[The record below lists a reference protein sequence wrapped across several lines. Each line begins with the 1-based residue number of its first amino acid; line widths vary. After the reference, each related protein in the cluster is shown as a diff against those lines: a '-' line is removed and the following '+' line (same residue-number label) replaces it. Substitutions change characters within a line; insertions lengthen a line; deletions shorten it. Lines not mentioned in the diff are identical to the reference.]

1 MKKYFEKITVGLLR
15 ESQWYSEEDLYQ
27 LKLEGLQDLLV
38 HARKHTKYYKKLP
51 EIKDLESIDRLTVL
65 TKDTIHEKFD
75 QLTADNI
82 PNRTKWTG
90 GTCQQVIIKTPR
102 NERPLYAGKT
112 RFLEWQGVK
121 DIREACLWG
130 LGELSATV
138 GIRGPAVRNK
148 TLFLPIEQLR
158 TKEDALRYMKLIE
171 SFKPNKIRGYPS
183 AMTYLAY
190 YALEEGFEYTPEVIE
205 TNCEPL
211 TEYKK
216 NLLKEVFKAPVF
228 VFYGSQDLGSMAQ
241 NCNRDEGLHLFA
253 ERYILEVTEEGR
265 FLWTDL
271 LNYAMPLI
279 RYENGDGGKFV
290 NKTCS
295 CGRVL
300 PMIHETLGRTL
311 YFLLTKNDQWL
322 NMTEIHEQMYW
333 HIPHFLELV
342 DRHQIIQEEK
352 GKCALTLKVWDLNK
366 KPDTSAL
373 LEYFKRLGLE
383 IELKYTTKM
392 EDIVLSKSGKQ
403 LSCITKFR
411 PPWLGKETSVPESM

>member
-1 MKKYFEKITVGLLR
+1 MKKYFEKITVDLLR
-15 ESQWYSEEDLYQ
+15 ESQWYPEEDLYR
-27 LKLEGLQDLLV
+27 LRLEGLQDLLDQ
-38 HARKHTKYYKKLP
+38 ARQHTKYYKKLP
-51 EIKDLESIDRLTVL
+51 KIEDLESIVTLPIL

-75 QLTADNI
+75 ELTVDNI
-82 PNRTKWTG
+82 SNERKWTG
-90 GTCQQVIIKTPR
+90 GTSQQVIIKTPR
-102 NERPLYAGKT
+102 NQNPLNAGKT

-121 DIREACLWG
+121 KIREACLWG
-130 LGELSATV
+130 LGELSATL
-138 GIRGPAVRNK
+138 GITKPAVRK
-148 TLFLPIEQLR
+148 GTLYLPIEQLR
-158 TKEDALRYMKLIE
+158 TREDALRYLKLIE
-171 SFKPNKIRGYPS
+171 DFKPNKIRGYPS
-183 AMTYLAY
+183 AMTTLAY
-190 YALEEGFEYTPEVIE
+190 YALKEGFEYTPDVIE

-211 TEYKK
+211 TQYKK
-216 NLLKEVFKAPVF
+216 NVLKEVFKAPIF

-241 NCNRDEGLHLFA
+241 NCSKDEGLHLFA

-311 YFLLTKNDQWL
+311 YFLLTKNDEWL

-333 HIPHFLELV
+333 HIPRYLELV

-352 GKCALTLKVWDLNK
+352 GKCVLTLKVWDLK
-366 KPDTSAL
+366 EKPDMSPL
-373 LEYFKRLGLE
+373 LKHFKRLGLE

-392 EDIVLSKSGKQ
+392 EDIILSKSGKQ
-403 LSCITKFR
+403 LSCITKFK
-411 PPWLGKETSVPESM
+411 PPWLGKETSLPERM